1 MKRLIAGFCAFLLIA
16 TAVFAQETQDEHADD
31 DEQDKDIVYSVNYNL
46 NQPGDQYINIALM
59 VTFPMNFGGDFPLY
73 RTGQLNT
80 GGAGMLGYHR
90 FITGWLAWGI
100 DINFGYNPTIGS
112 NIFTYVPIMFNLT
125 FQPTFKKLEFPITLG
140 VGAAMESYLSRTYFP
155 GLALKGDAG
164 VFYRA
169 TPSWAF
175 GIAYDFMYLP
185 QWYQDADKRKYN
197 DYGIF
202 SSVMLAARYYF

>member
-1 MKRLIAGFCAFLLIA
+1 MKRLTAALC
-16 TAVFAQETQDEHADD
+16 AVFFSAAALTFTQEAPAPGD
-31 DEQDKDIVYSVNYNL
+31 DENDNDITYNIDYSM

-59 VTFPMNFGGDFPLY
+59 VTFPMNFGGSFPLY
-73 RTGQLNT
+73 RQGQLNT

-90 FITGWLAWGI
+90 FVTSWLAWGI

-125 FQPTFKKLEFPITLG
+125 FQPWYKKLEFPITLG

-164 VFYRA
+164 IFYRA
-169 TPSWAF
+169 TPSWSF
-175 GIAYDFMYLP
+175 GIVYDYMYLP
-185 QWYQDADKRKYN
+185 QWYEDSQYN
-197 DYGIF
+197 DYGLF
-202 SSVMLAARYYF
+202 SSIQFAARYHF

>member
-1 MKRLIAGFCAFLLIA
+1 MKRLIAGFCAFLLVA
-16 TAVFAQETQDEHADD
+16 TAVFAQENAPETDEEDD
-31 DEQDKDIVYSVNYNL
+31 ITYTIDYNL

-59 VTFPMNFGGDFPLY
+59 VTFPMNFGGSFPLY

-90 FITGWLAWGI
+90 FITSWLAWGI

-125 FQPTFKKLEFPITLG
+125 LQPWFKRFEFPITLG

-155 GLALKGDAG
+155 GLAVKGDAG
-164 VFYRA
+164 IFYRA
-169 TPSWAF
+169 TPSWSF
-175 GIAYDFMYLP
+175 GAAYDFMYLP
-185 QWYQDADKRKYN
+185 QWYDDPQYN

-202 SSVMLAARYYF
+202 SSIMLAARYHF